1 MAPLQIASFW
11 EPRSIYFHYGVVV
24 DSTPFPK
31 KNAQVKIGNLSAN
44 FGENIKTCFVFWNH
58 LVNQQKSPP
67 CRLVPCCWQVEH
79 WIPSL
84 HYTKKTGA
92 TWVRWV
98 VYFGGWDPFTKL
110 SNFEVDA
117 GEVVVISRGPWQ
129 KKWEMLVLCWKTWNK
144 ICSVSATYQLR
155 SIF

>member
-31 KNAQVKIGNLSAN
+31 KNAQVKIGNLSPN

-79 WIPSL
+79 WIPF
-84 HYTKKTGA
+84 TIQKKPEQPEFVGSSTL
-92 TWVRWV
+92 
-98 VYFGGWDPFTKL
+98 GGRDPFTKL